1 METVKVPA
9 EYQQMMAYL
18 ILPDAAGFFKFMQK
32 VFGATEKMKHLRDDN
47 KTIMHAELKI
57 DEIVIMFAES
67 SKEYP
72 PTPGSFFIYV
82 NDADKTFADAIA
94 NGASEIQAPS
104 DRDYG
109 RSGGVKDPHGN
120 TWLITS
126 VK

>member
-18 ILPDAAGFFKFMQK
+18 ILPDAAGFLKFMQK
-32 VFGATEKMKHLRDDN
+32 VFGATEKMMHLRED
-47 KTIMHAELKI
+47 KAIMHGELKI
-57 DEIVIMFAES
+57 GEIVVMFAES
-67 SKEYP
+67 TKEYP

-82 NDADKTFADAIA
+82 NDADKSFAEAIA
-94 NGASEIQAPS
+94 NGASEIQAPA

-120 TWLITS
+120 TWWITS